1 MIPNI
6 PGLDIDLIGTAVA
19 AALTF
24 FVFSYLLGDLP
35 GLGPLFKFFYRL
47 AMHILVGVG
56 VAYALIVGWWSI
68 LYPRL
73 LVRLVEA
80 QVTGDA
86 GKMGIALV
94 GAVLGILL
102 LTKGIRSLAW
112 LGNFSTAFLIGVGI
126 GVATGGAVIGTLYA
140 QSQATASFSS
150 ARSVSEL
157 VLMFVGALGTLA
169 VLGSFTFTATGR
181 KGLGGLWA
189 KVVRAISGL
198 GRFFLY
204 IALGAAF
211 AAVYVAGVSVL
222 IGRVQAVLPLVLN
235 ALVRLGIWQ

>member
-1 MIPNI
+1 MIPGI

-47 AMHILVGVG
+47 AMHVLVGVG

-73 LVRLVEA
+73 FVRLVEA
-80 QVTGDA
+80 QATGDV
-86 GKMGIALV
+86 GKMGIALT

-112 LGNFSTAFLIGVGI
+112 LGNLSTAFLIGVGI

-140 QSQATASFSS
+140 QSQAAATFSS
-150 ARSVSEL
+150 ARSVPEL
-157 VLMFVGALGTLA
+157 MLMFAGALGTLA

-189 KVVRAISGL
+189 RVVRVISSL

-204 IALGAAF
+204 VALGAAF
-211 AAVYVAGVSVL
+211 AGVYVAGVSVL

>member
-1 MIPNI
+1 MIPDI

-19 AALTF
+19 AVLTF

-47 AMHILVGVG
+47 AMHILVGAG

-73 LVRLVEA
+73 FVRLVEA
-80 QVTGDA
+80 QATGDV
-86 GKMGIALV
+86 GKMGIALT
-94 GAVLGILL
+94 GGVLGILL

-112 LGNFSTAFLIGVGI
+112 LGNLSTAFLIGVGI

-140 QSQATASFSS
+140 QSQATAVFLG
-150 ARSVSEL
+150 ARSVPEL
-157 VLMFVGALGTLA
+157 LLMFVGALGTLA

-189 KVVRAISGL
+189 RVVRVISGL
-198 GRFFLY
+198 GHFFLY
-204 IALGAAF
+204 VALGAAF
-211 AAVYVAGVSVL
+211 AGVYVAGVSVL
-222 IGRVQAVLPLVLN
+222 IGRVQTVLPLVLN

>member
-1 MIPNI
+1 MIPDI
-6 PGLDIDLIGTAVA
+6 PGLDVDLIGTAVA
-19 AALTF
+19 AVLTF
-24 FVFSYLLGDLP
+24 FVFGYLLGDLP
-35 GLGPLFKFFYRL
+35 GLGPLCKFFYRL
-47 AMHILVGVG
+47 VMHILVGAG

-73 LVRLVEA
+73 FVRLVEA
-80 QVTGDA
+80 QATGDV

-102 LTKGIRSLAW
+102 LTKGFRSLAW
-112 LGNFSTAFLIGVGI
+112 LGNLSTAFLIGVGI
-126 GVATGGAVIGTLYA
+126 GVAAGGAVIGTLYT
-140 QSQATASFSS
+140 QSQATAAFSG
-150 ARSVSEL
+150 ARSMTEL
-157 VLMFVGALGTLA
+157 LLMFVGALGTLA

-181 KGLGGLWA
+181 KGLSGLWA
-189 KVVRAISGL
+189 RVVRVISGL

-204 IALGAAF
+204 VAMGATF
-211 AAVYVAGVSVL
+211 AGVYVAGVSLL